1 MSTLDTAGSTGAGSL
16 DQRRWLILGVVGL
29 AQLMIV
35 LDITIM
41 NIALPSAQAA
51 LHFNNADRQWVIT
64 AYSLSFGSLL
74 LFGGRIGD
82 LFGRKVVFITGLV
95 GFAVAS
101 AVGGASVNF
110 AMLVIARA
118 CQGGFA
124 ALLAPAALS
133 LLTTTFTNPA
143 ERNRAFGIYG
153 AIAGGG
159 GLVGLLLGGVLTE
172 YLDWRWCLYVNLL
185 FAVAAGAGAVA
196 WLSRQRP
203 GGTAHLDVP
212 GTLLVSG
219 SMFCLVYGFSNA
231 AIHKWGAVSTWGFL
245 IAGVVLLISFAIWQT
260 RASHPLLPPRVVLDR
275 NRGGAYLGV
284 FMVSAGLFGI
294 FLFLTFY
301 LQTILGYTPVITGL
315 AFLPTV
321 GALMIFAQ
329 LSNVV
334 LLPRIGPKPLIGVG
348 LLVAA
353 AGMVWLTGIGV
364 HSDYVTAVLGPMIV
378 VGAGVGMSLPPAFNT
393 GTYGVGPADA
403 GVASATVN
411 VGQQLGGSVGT
422 AVLNTIAI
430 SATASFVASH
440 LTPAVATS
448 PTAQAALRA
457 SAAVHGYT
465 TGFWWT
471 AGIFAVGGVAC
482 GLLLRR
488 GPLTQ
493 AGAPGAGAEP
503 AAPRAARSHART

>member
-1 MSTLDTAGSTGAGSL
+1 MSTLDTAGSTGAAGL

-82 LFGRKVVFITGLV
+82 LFGRKFVFITGLV

-118 CQGGFA
+118 CQGAFA

-231 AIHKWGAVSTWGFL
+231 AIHKWGATSTWGFL
-245 IAGVVLLISFAIWQT
+245 IAGVVLLIAFAVWQT
-260 RASHPLLPPRVVLDR
+260 RASHPLLPPRIVLDR

-301 LQTILGYTPVITGL
+301 LQTVLRYTPVITGL

-334 LLPRIGPKPLIGVG
+334 LLPRIGPKPLISIG

-364 HSDYVTAVLGPMIV
+364 HTSYLTAVLGPMVV

-393 GTYGVGPADA
+393 GTFGVGPSDA

-411 VGQQLGGSVGT
+411 VGQQLGGAVGT

-430 SATASFVASH
+430 SATASFITSH
-440 LTPAVATS
+440 LTPTVATS

-471 AGIFAVGGVAC
+471 AAIFAVGGVIC

-488 GPLTQ
+488 GPLTT
-493 AGAPGAGAEP
+493 AGPPGPAAEP
-503 AAPRAARSHART
+503 AAPRAAHART

>member
-1 MSTLDTAGSTGAGSL
+1 MSALDTAGSTGAGGL
-16 DQRRWLILGVVGL
+16 DQRRWLVLGVVGL

-64 AYSLSFGSLL
+64 AYALAFGSLL

-82 LFGRKVVFITGLV
+82 VFGRKIVFLTGLA

-101 AVGGASVNF
+101 AVGGASVDF
-110 AMLVIARA
+110 TMLVVARA
-118 CQGGFA
+118 CQGAFA

-133 LLTTTFTNPA
+133 VLTTTFTDA
-143 ERNRAFGIYG
+143 RERNTAFGVYG

-185 FAVAAGAGAVA
+185 FAVVAAVGAVA
-196 WLSRQRP
+196 WLTRERP
-203 GGTAHLDVP
+203 SGRAHLDLP
-212 GTLLVSG
+212 GVLLVSG
-219 SMFCLVYGFSNA
+219 SMFSLVYGFSNA
-231 AIHKWGAVSTWGFL
+231 AIHNWGAPSTWGFL
-245 IAGVVLLISFAIWQT
+245 IAGVVLLIAFAAWQT
-260 RASHPLLPPRVVLDR
+260 RASHPLLPPRIVLDR

-294 FLFLTFY
+294 FLFLTYY
-301 LQTILGYTPVITGL
+301 LQTTLRYTPVITGL
-315 AFLPTV
+315 AFLPTIV
-321 GALMIFAQ
+321 ALMIFAQ

-364 HSDYVTAVLGPMIV
+364 HTSYVSAVLGPLVV
-378 VGAGVGMSLPPAFNT
+378 VGAGVGLSLPPSFNT
-393 GTYGVGPADA
+393 GTFGVGPTDA

-422 AVLNTIAI
+422 ALLNTIAT

-471 AGIFAVGGVAC
+471 AGIFAVGGVIC

-488 GPLTQ
+488 GPLTL